1 MAENRPGK
9 CFRLYTKWSF
19 ENELEDQNSPEVQR
33 TNLGGVVLMLK
44 SIGIDDM
51 INFDFMDAPPP
62 ETLMKALEQLYAL
75 PWGRLAPRTEV
86 VRVCTAQHR
95 RSAVGTS
102 ARGGTPSGR

>member
-62 ETLMKALEQLYAL
+62 ETLMKALEQLYPL
-75 PWGRLAPRTEV
+75 PCENLSPRLEV
-86 VRVCTAQHR
+86 VQLFRTALR
-95 RSAVGTS
+95 PAARSDCLFC
-102 ARGGTPSGR
+102 SGAKN

>member
-1 MAENRPGK
+1 MAHSLSSLNKVAQIFPKLSLSGKNRPGK

-62 ETLMKALEQLYAL
+62 ETLMKALEQLY
-75 PWGRLAPRTEV
+75 PP
-86 VRVCTAQHR
+86 
-95 RSAVGTS
+95 
-102 ARGGTPSGR
+102 P